1 MDVVHSKTA
10 LGKPLK
16 HTLWLSVAVNAT
28 QFRQPIEIAE
38 MRDIS

>member
-1 MDVVHSKTA
+1 MDVVQKKTA

-16 HTLWLSVAVNAT
+16 HTLSLSEAVNVT